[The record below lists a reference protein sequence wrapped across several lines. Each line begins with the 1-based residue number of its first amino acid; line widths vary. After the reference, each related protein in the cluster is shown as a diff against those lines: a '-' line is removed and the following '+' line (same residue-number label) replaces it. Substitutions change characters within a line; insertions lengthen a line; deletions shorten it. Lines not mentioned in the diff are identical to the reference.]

1 MHVRLRTEKRT
12 EKDMSSN
19 IRVQEI
25 EMYIFSYQTQF
36 LRTVSLVRPSCL
48 GS

>member
-25 EMYIFSYQTQF
+25 EMYIFRQF